1 MTKDKGRGR
10 DADSLCGSGV
20 QDPAPGRRGLCRC
33 SGHAPHLPASSTRQ
47 DIRSS
52 SLISA
57 VGAPDAV
64 VTPLLVS
71 RNRDAG
77 RVSSSLLSHTARP
90 PPSLPC
96 GQV

>member
-52 SLISA
+52 SLVSA

-64 VTPLLVS
+64 VTPRLVS

-77 RVSSSLLSHTARP
+77 
-90 PPSLPC
+90 
-96 GQV
+96 